1 MESSN
6 ITVKWSNGLDYTLY
20 KLTMTKQNKLDAIKT
35 LQNIILEL
43 KLNPNVKNKKTIQQL
58 QQKLDELSL

>member
-1 MESSN
+1 
-6 ITVKWSNGLDYTLY
+6 
-20 KLTMTKQNKLDAIKT
+20 MTKQNKLDAIKT